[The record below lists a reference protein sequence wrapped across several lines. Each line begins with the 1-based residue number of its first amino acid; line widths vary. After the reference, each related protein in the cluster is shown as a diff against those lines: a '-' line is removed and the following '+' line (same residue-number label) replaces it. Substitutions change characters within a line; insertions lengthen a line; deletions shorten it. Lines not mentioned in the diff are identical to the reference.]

1 MFDHLGSAA
10 RPLRATNRRLPRLWS
25 VTELFLNRRHAPPSP
40 VTAAERDEAVSGLYR
55 DHWSGMV
62 RLALLLLGDRPSAE
76 DVVQDEYAGLYRR
89 WDSILDHSKA
99 ASYLRSSVLNGSR
112 TVLRRRTT
120 ARRLVHSEP
129 PVWSTESEA
138 MLSEERREVLAAL
151 HTLPARQREVLILRF
166 YLRLSDSEIAASLGI
181 REVSVRSAASR
192 GLAALARKLEDN
204 R

>member
-1 MFDHLGSAA
+1 
-10 RPLRATNRRLPRLWS
+10 
-25 VTELFLNRRHAPPSP
+25 
-40 VTAAERDEAVSGLYR
+40 
-55 DHWSGMV
+55 
-62 RLALLLLGDRPSAE
+62 
-76 DVVQDEYAGLYRR
+76 
-89 WDSILDHSKA
+89 
-99 ASYLRSSVLNGSR
+99 
-112 TVLRRRTT
+112 
-120 ARRLVHSEP
+120 
-129 PVWSTESEA
+129 